1 MCRYKVRLTAYFR
14 RDFDEI
20 MYYIEHACH
29 NPHGAKVVS
38 TRTQAAIADLAD
50 NPHAH
55 PVYYESPFYE
65 DGIHAFI
72 AGKYRIF
79 YRINEALHLVRVLR
93 IVHAARHMTTLA
105 GPGSR

>member
-1 MCRYKVRLTAYFR
+1 MTYKIHYLAQAR
-14 RDFDEI
+14 RDLTEIYEYIAYACRTPVGAAQVYDRIDEGI
-20 MYYIEHACH
+20 
-29 NPHGAKVVS
+29 
-38 TRTQAAIADLAD
+38 AALAD